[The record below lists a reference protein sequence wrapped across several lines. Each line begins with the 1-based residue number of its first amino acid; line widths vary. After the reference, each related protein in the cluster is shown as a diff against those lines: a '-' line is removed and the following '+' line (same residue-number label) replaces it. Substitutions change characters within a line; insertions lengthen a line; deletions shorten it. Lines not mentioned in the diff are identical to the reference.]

1 MKVKPPVQGVPRELL
16 SLETLWEALH
26 LCVWRQGSPIQLLTE
41 QFHLAA
47 GVNTHDRVFCVTS
60 IRPLRCKEP
69 LNWVWHWQLIVQ
81 IQEGT
86 WGTSHQTK
94 EIHLRTKVPMS
105 LIGALENS
113 TLHQQDATLC

>member
-60 IRPLRCKEP
+60 IRCSGARS
-69 LNWVWHWQLIVQ
+69 HWI
-81 IQEGT
+81 ECDT
-86 WGTSHQTK
+86 DSW
-94 EIHLRTKVPMS
+94 
-105 LIGALENS
+105 
-113 TLHQQDATLC
+113 